1 MLTRICLTSA
11 GVGVA
16 PPWVFAYAWMT
27 SAAAPA
33 TNGEDSLVP
42 PLSSMSE
49 DWPRKLT
56 QPE

>member
-1 MLTRICLTSA
+1 
-11 GVGVA
+11 
-16 PPWVFAYAWMT
+16 MT

-49 DWPRKLT
+49 GWPRKLV
-56 QPE
+56 QPV